1 MFVKCAQVAATNN
14 DYKVFV
20 ATQELANCSNSV
32 EYVAKTLGISPNDTE
47 NESIGLA
54 KEWSI
59 IVYPNADVPD
69 YYPMMI
75 SARAYESVRQYITEK
90 TVTVFAWSSTM

>member
-20 ATQELANCSNSV
+20 ATQELANYSNSV
-32 EYVAKTLGISPNDTE
+32 
-47 NESIGLA
+47 
-54 KEWSI
+54 
-59 IVYPNADVPD
+59 PNADVPD

-75 SARAYESVRQYITEK
+75 SARAYESARQYITEK